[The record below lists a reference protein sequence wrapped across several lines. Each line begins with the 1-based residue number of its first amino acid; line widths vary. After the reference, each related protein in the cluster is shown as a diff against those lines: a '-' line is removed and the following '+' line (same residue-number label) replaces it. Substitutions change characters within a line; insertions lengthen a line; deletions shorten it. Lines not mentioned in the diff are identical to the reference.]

1 MDGLM
6 MNYQLTLPAILKHA
20 EQLFKTREIV
30 TRLPDKT
37 LHRYTYAD
45 FVSRAKKLAV
55 ALKKLGVQPGD
66 RVATLCWNHY
76 QHLEAYFGIP
86 SGEAVL
92 HTLNLR
98 LSPDDLT
105 YIVNHASDKVIIV
118 DKSLLPLL
126 QKFQENIQTQIIIVI
141 SSDGQA
147 VEGTFDY
154 EQLLGEAAEN
164 EFVYPEF
171 GENTAAAIC
180 YTSGTTGRPKGAL
193 YSHRALVLHSMAAA
207 LPDLLNL
214 SQKDTLVPV
223 VPMFHA
229 NAWGL
234 PYSAVMLGTK
244 IAFPGP
250 FLDPENLLNLFE
262 SEKVT
267 MSAGVPTIWLGILEA
282 LTREPDRW
290 KLTPG
295 LRMIVGG
302 SAAPEALIRNLDRFN
317 LRVIHAWGMTE
328 LSPLGTVS
336 SLSSEILAQPEDVQ
350 YEYRAKQGLPAPFV
364 EIRARGDHG
373 FVAWDGK
380 TMGELEV
387 RGPWVSSAYFNT
399 LEGADK
405 FTEDG
410 WFITGDVVTIEPNGY
425 LKIQDRSKDLIKSG
439 GEWISSVDLEN
450 AIMGHPAVAEA
461 AVIAVPDLKWQERPL
476 AVVVL
481 KQGQQAT
488 QQEILDFIAP
498 KFAKW
503 SLPDHME
510 FVEAIPRTATGKFL
524 KMALRQR
531 FNTNPA
537 QVAVTA
543 QEKS

>member
-30 TRLPDKT
+30 TRLPDKS

-45 FVSRAKKLAV
+45 FVGRAKKLAL

-86 SGEAVL
+86 SAEGVL

-105 YIVNHASDKVIIV
+105 YIVNHAADKVIIV
-118 DKSLLPLL
+118 DKNLLPLL
-126 QKFQENIQTQIIIVI
+126 QKFQGNTQTQTIIVI
-141 SSDGQA
+141 SSDGQP
-147 VEGTFDY
+147 VDGTLDY
-154 EQLLGEAAEN
+154 EQLLAGVDEN

-171 GENTAAAIC
+171 AENTAGAMC

-214 SQKDTLVPV
+214 SQKDILVPV

-250 FLDPENLLNLFE
+250 YLDPENLLNLFE

-267 MSAGVPTIWLGILEA
+267 VTAGVPTIWLGILEA

-290 KLTPG
+290 KLTKG
-295 LRMIVGG
+295 MRMVVGG
-302 SAAPEALIRNLDRFN
+302 SAAPESLIRNLDRFN
-317 LRVIHAWGMTE
+317 LHVIHAWGMTE
-328 LSPLGTVS
+328 LTPLGTVS
-336 SLSSEILAQPEDVQ
+336 TLPSDILEQSEDVQ

-364 EIRARGDHG
+364 EIRARGDNG

-387 RGPWVSSAYFNT
+387 RGPWVSSAYYNT
-399 LEGADK
+399 PEGADK

-410 WFITGDVVTIEPNGY
+410 WFVTGDVVTIEPNGY

-461 AVIAVPDLKWQERPL
+461 AVIAVPDPKWQERPL

-488 QQEILDFIAP
+488 QQEILDFLAL
-498 KFAKW
+498 KFTKW
-503 SLPDHME
+503 SLPDHVE
-510 FVEAIPRTATGKFL
+510 FVAAIPRTATGKFL
-524 KMALRQR
+524 KMALRKQ
-531 FNTNPA
+531 FKTNPA
-537 QVAVTA
+537 QVEVTT
-543 QEKS
+543 QG

>member
-6 MNYQLTLPAILKHA
+6 MNFQLTLPAILRHA
-20 EQLFKTREIV
+20 EQLFQTREIV
-30 TRLPDKT
+30 TRLPDKS

-45 FVSRAKKLAV
+45 FVSRAKKLAL
-55 ALKKLGVQPGD
+55 ALQKLGVQPGD

-86 SGEAVL
+86 LAGAVL

-105 YIVNHASDKVIIV
+105 YIANHAADKVVIV
-118 DKSLLPLL
+118 DKSLVPLL
-126 QKFQENIQTQIIIVI
+126 QKFRDNIQAQHIVVI
-141 SSDGQA
+141 STDGQP
-147 VEGTFDY
+147 VEGTLDY
-154 EQLLGEAAEN
+154 EELLAGVDDS
-164 EFVYPEF
+164 EFEYPEF
-171 GENTAAAIC
+171 EENMAGALC
-180 YTSGTTGRPKGAL
+180 YTSGTTGRPKGVL
-193 YSHRALVLHSMAAA
+193 YSHRALVLHSMVVAM
-207 LPDLLNL
+207 PDVLNV
-214 SQKDTLVPV
+214 SQRDSLVPV

-234 PYSAVMLGTK
+234 PYAAVMLGTK
-244 IAFPGP
+244 LVFPGP
-250 FLDPENLLNLFE
+250 YLDAVNILDLFE
-262 SEKVT
+262 GEKVT
-267 MSAGVPTIWLGILEA
+267 MSGGVPTVWLGILDA
-282 LTREPDRW
+282 LTKEPNRW

-295 LRMIVGG
+295 LRMAVGG
-302 SAAPEALIRNLDRFN
+302 SAAPESLIRNLDRFG

-328 LSPLGTVS
+328 MTPLGTVS
-336 SLSSEILAQPEDVQ
+336 SLTSDILEQPEDVQ
-350 YEYRAKQGLPAPFV
+350 YEYRAKQGLPVPLV
-364 EIRARGDHG
+364 EIRARGDNG
-373 FVAWDGK
+373 LVPWDGK

-387 RGPWVSSAYFNT
+387 RGPFVAADYYNT
-399 LEGADK
+399 REGASK

-461 AVIAVPDLKWQERPL
+461 AVIAVPDPKWQERPL

-481 KQGQQAT
+481 KQGQEAT
-488 QQEILDFIAP
+488 REDILEYIAP

-503 SLPDHME
+503 SLPDHIE

-524 KMALRQR
+524 KMALREK
-531 FNTNPA
+531 FKTNPA
-537 QVAVTA
+537 AVPV
-543 QEKS
+543 EN

>member
-6 MNYQLTLPAILKHA
+6 MNYQLTLPAILRHA

-30 TRLPDKT
+30 TRLPDKS

-45 FVSRAKKLAV
+45 FVSRAKKLSL
-55 ALKKLGVQPGD
+55 ALQKLGVQPGD

-86 SGEAVL
+86 AAGAVL

-105 YIVNHASDKVIIV
+105 YIVNHAADKVIIA

-126 QKFQENIQTQIIIVI
+126 QKFRDNIQTPHIIII
-141 SSDGQA
+141 STDGQPA
-147 VEGTFDY
+147 EGFIDY
-154 EQLLGEAAEN
+154 EEFLAGADDS
-164 EFVYPEF
+164 EFVYPDFE
-171 GENTAAAIC
+171 ENQAGALC
-180 YTSGTTGRPKGAL
+180 YTSGTTGRPKGVL
-193 YSHRALVLHSMAAA
+193 YSHRALVLHSMVVAM
-207 LPDLLNL
+207 PDVLNV
-214 SQKDTLVPV
+214 SQRDSLVPV

-244 IAFPGP
+244 IVFPGP
-250 FLDPENLLNLFE
+250 YLDAVNILDLFE
-262 SEKVT
+262 GEKVT
-267 MSAGVPTIWLGILEA
+267 MSGGVPTVWLGILDA
-282 LTREPDRW
+282 LTREPNRW

-295 LRMIVGG
+295 LKMAVGG
-302 SAAPEALIRNLDRFN
+302 SAAPESLIRNLDRFG
-317 LRVIHAWGMTE
+317 LKVIHAWGMTE
-328 LSPLGTVS
+328 MTPLGTVS
-336 SLSSEILAQPEDVQ
+336 SLTSEIMEQPEDVQ
-350 YEYRAKQGLPAPFV
+350 YEYRAKQGLPVPLV
-364 EIRARGDHG
+364 EIRARGDNG
-373 FVAWDGK
+373 LVPWDSK

-387 RGPWVSSAYFNT
+387 RGPFVAASYYNT
-399 LEGADK
+399 NEGAGK

-410 WFITGDVVTIEPNGY
+410 WFVTGDVVTIEPNGY

-461 AVIAVPDLKWQERPL
+461 AVIAVPDPKWQERPL

-481 KQGQQAT
+481 KQGQAAT
-488 QQEILDFIAP
+488 QDDILEYLAP

-503 SLPDHME
+503 SLPDHVE

-524 KMALRQR
+524 KMALREK
-531 FNTNPA
+531 FKTNPA
-537 QVAVTA
+537 AAAV
-543 QEKS
+543 ES